1 MCNQNV
7 SYDFNLDSNER
18 DDNISDTIKK
28 KPNKDKLD
36 EGSLQGEDYSL
47 DENEEMEILD
57 DTTTEFNYVENEL
70 MTSVTQPTEIGSNN
84 EFGKVTDKSLFKE

>member
-1 MCNQNV
+1 MYNLNV

-28 KPNKDKLD
+28 KPNEDKLD

-70 MTSVTQPTEIGSNN
+70 MKSVTQPIEKGFNG
-84 EFGKVTDKSLFKE
+84 FGKISDKSSFKE